1 MHAPTTRQGASALL
15 TRWVTALGAGAAA
28 RPWLTVALAALL
40 VLGCGLVAS
49 RHFAVDTDSTRM
61 LSDELPH
68 RQRELALNAAFPGLN
83 SRFIVLVDAPD
94 ADRADAAL
102 ARLAAAI
109 AAHPQALGAPFAA
122 PLDPFFRRNGLLY
135 MEDAELDS
143 MLARLSRAGPLL
155 GTLAAEPTLSAFMAS
170 LAEGVA
176 DADRIAGGPEA
187 LARVI
192 SATDATI
199 RARLEGTPRPLA
211 FSTLFAA
218 DDAPVRRILTV
229 QPSLDFRLFQPARPA
244 REALA
249 AAIAEATAAPG
260 LESVSIA
267 VTGDPAMRSE
277 ELRSVTQGLGLALLV
292 SLVAVAL
299 LMALAFRRLGLA
311 LVALGVVVVALALA
325 AAFASLALPA
335 LNLVS
340 MAFAVLLT
348 GLGADYAIHLIL
360 RMEEPDGDW
369 PTTSADLGLALF
381 LCALTTA
388 LGFLAFV
395 PTPFVGMAQLGLIG
409 AFGVFAAFLA
419 AATLVPAGLAIAGRR
434 PRPGRQSPELPRS
447 LGRAAFPALLV
458 ALVVAAVAAPGARFE
473 TDPMALR
480 DPAAPSVRAF
490 STLFDDKA
498 TRPYSASLLVDD
510 AAAAEAMAD
519 RLLALPEVD
528 HVVTP
533 ERLLPG
539 EEAAF
544 RFDAI
549 DAVAAG
555 LLPQLEAQEPAI
567 ETANGLER
575 LEAALAGATLPEQQ
589 RLRASLA
596 ALRAAA
602 ARDPALLGELE
613 ADIFTFWPAT
623 LARLRASL
631 VPDPAP
637 ALADLPAPLLR
648 RYLNPDG
655 RVRIEIV
662 PVADLRD
669 PAARAQFVQAV
680 RAVAPDVAGPV
691 VNLEAS
697 GAVIARAMLTATL
710 LALAA
715 CGLVLFAV
723 NRDAALTL
731 ATLAPVLA
739 AVLLTVGASALLKL
753 PFNYANVIALP
764 MLLGAGIDSAIHL
777 SARAR
782 AAGGAAA
789 ALRSSTPRAVVFA
802 ALTTVAAFGS
812 LTLSAHRGVAS
823 IGALLLV
830 ALASTTLCTLVLQ
843 PRALALV
850 ERLRARPAR

>member
-1 MHAPTTRQGASALL
+1 MHAPPGSSAPGSTVARAVGRWGAL
-15 TRWVTALGAGAAA
+15 AAA
-28 RPWLTVALAALL
+28 RPWLTFALAALL
-40 VLGCGLVAS
+40 VLACGLVAS
-49 RHFAVDTDSTRM
+49 RHFAVDTDSSHM
-61 LSDELPH
+61 LADELPH

-83 SRFIVLVDAPD
+83 SRFVVLVDAPD

-109 AAHPQALGAPFAA
+109 AARPQALDAPFAA
-122 PLDPFFRRNGLLY
+122 ALDPFFQRNGLLY
-135 MEDAELDS
+135 MDDAELDA

-155 GTLAAEPTLSAFMAS
+155 GTLAAEPTLAAFMAS

-192 SATDATI
+192 AATDATI
-199 RARLEGTPRPLA
+199 RARLEGKPRPLA
-211 FSTLFAA
+211 FSTLFAE
-218 DDAPVRRILTV
+218 DDAPVRRVLTV
-229 QPSLDFRLFQPARPA
+229 QPRLDFTLFQPAKPA
-244 REALA
+244 RDALA
-249 AAIAEATAAPG
+249 AAIAEAIAAPG
-260 LESVSIA
+260 LGDVRIA

-277 ELRSVTQGLGLALLV
+277 ELKSVTEGLGLALVV
-292 SLVAVAL
+292 SLVSVGL
-299 LMALAFRRLGLA
+299 LMAIAFRRLALA
-311 LVALGVVVVALALA
+311 LVALGVILVALALA
-325 AAFASLALPA
+325 AAFAALAFPA

-369 PTTSADLGLALF
+369 PTTAADLGLALF

-419 AATLVPAGLAIAGRR
+419 AATLVPAGLAITGRR
-434 PRPGRQSPELPRS
+434 PRPGRQSPELPRAVTR
-447 LGRAAFPALLV
+447 LALPALLA
-458 ALVVAAVAAPGARFE
+458 ALVVAAIAAPQARFE

-480 DPAAPSVRAF
+480 DPQAPSVRAF
-490 STLFDDKA
+490 ATLFDDKA
-498 TRPYSASLLVDD
+498 TRPYSASLLVEDD
-510 AAAAEAMAD
+510 AAAEAVAA

-533 ERLLPG
+533 RRLLPG
-539 EEAAF
+539 EGAEF
-544 RFDAI
+544 RLDAI

-555 LLPQLEAQEPAI
+555 LLPQLEADAPAI
-567 ETANGLER
+567 ATADGVAK
-575 LEAALAGATLPEQQ
+575 LEAALEGSALPEQQ
-589 RLRASLA
+589 RLAASLA

-602 ARDPALLGELE
+602 ARDPGLPAAVER
-613 ADIFTFWPAT
+613 DIFAFWPAT
-623 LARLRASL
+623 LARLKASL
-631 VPDPAP
+631 APDPAP
-637 ALADLPAPLLR
+637 ALADLPAPLVS
-648 RYLNPDG
+648 RYRNEAG
-655 RVRIEIV
+655 QVRVEIV
-662 PVADLRD
+662 PRDDLRS
-669 PAARAQFVQAV
+669 PTARARFVAAV
-680 RAVAPDVAGPV
+680 RAVAPEVAGPV
-691 VNLEAS
+691 VNLEES

-715 CGLVLFAV
+715 CGLVLVAV
-723 NRDAALTL
+723 NRDPALTL
-731 ATLAPVLA
+731 ATLVPVLA
-739 AVLLTVGASALLKL
+739 AILLTVGLSALLKL

-782 AAGGAAA
+782 ASGSASA
-789 ALRSSTPRAVVFA
+789 ALASSTPRAVVFA
-802 ALTTVAAFGS
+802 ALTTIAAFGS
-812 LTLSAHRGVAS
+812 LMLSAHRGVAS

-830 ALASTTLCTLVLQ
+830 ALASTTLATLVLQ

-850 ERLRARPAR
+850 ERLRAGKTP